1 MSKPTF
7 RTLNS
12 GMRKTNT
19 RVDKKSPCGSK
30 NSLVEYRNDET
41 RRLNRDM
48 KQRTHKQNSNR
59 VTLKPEWSAIQAERL
74 VL

>member
-19 RVDKKSPCGSK
+19 RVDKKSPCVLK
-30 NSLVEYRNDET
+30 KSLLECRNDET
-41 RRLNRDM
+41 RRLNRDYE
-48 KQRTHKQNSNR
+48 TQNTKTEFDPRHN
-59 VTLKPEWSAIQAERL
+59 KA
-74 VL
+74 